1 MAVTNFGLEYWQ
13 DLEWNHWQGFRVERV
28 AGLGGIC
35 TLYRLLED
43 PTTFDV
49 VLARFPARKP
59 TLLHRIATLFRRRP
73 HD

>member
-1 MAVTNFGLEYWQ
+1 MTRLANWSPSTEISHGRLTSPFPNDYQRYNE
-13 DLEWNHWQGFRVERV
+13 
-28 AGLGGIC
+28 A
-35 TLYRLLED
+35 LYRLLED

-59 TLLHRIATLFRRRP
+59 TLLQRITTLFRRRP